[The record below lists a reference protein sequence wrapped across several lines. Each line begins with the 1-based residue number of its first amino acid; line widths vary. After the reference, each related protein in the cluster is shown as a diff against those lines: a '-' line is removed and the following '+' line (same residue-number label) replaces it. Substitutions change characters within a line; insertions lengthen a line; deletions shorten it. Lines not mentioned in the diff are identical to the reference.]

1 MLKHGMQVVGRG
13 ISAAVVAVL
22 PLVVFGVVGGGLFWL
37 LGRAGVTPVIAG
49 ELSVAGA
56 LLVLAHG
63 RKRWGREP
71 VDAATQ
77 RGRLVVP
84 AACLALAAGSHT
96 LVWRLGIAPDEVVL
110 ATGAAVGGC
119 FMALFLLAWAAV
131 GFETMLILA
140 GVRRLGS
147 YTPMQVVVMAIMLL
161 VFGGS
166 YLLHGLV
173 VRLGINSHPVM
184 PILAV
189 LYVVG
194 SVVLP
199 FWRMTHLLNQPQSG
213 ERT

>member
-1 MLKHGMQVVGRG
+1 MLSVVRERDFNAVALFTRIVTEPLFG
-13 ISAAVVAVL
+13 I
-22 PLVVFGVVGGGLFWL
+22 VGGGLFWL

-96 LVWRLGIAPDEVVL
+96 LVWRLGIAPDQVVL
-110 ATGAAVGGC
+110 ATGAAVGVC
-119 FMALFLLAWAAV
+119 FLALLLLACAAV

-147 YTPMQVVVMAIMLL
+147 YTPMQVVVMGIMLL

-166 YLLHGLV
+166 YVLHGLV
-173 VRLGINSHPVM
+173 VRLGLDTHPVM
-184 PILAV
+184 PFLAV

-199 FWRMTHLLNQPQSG
+199 FWRMAHLLNQRQSG